1 MAKRVFQNTD
11 SLDRVW
17 PNLVNPKTS
26 ATLELQPGETAE
38 LDPETQILVA
48 TEAQIRV
55 ESGIDEKTAVDPMA
69 VKAKLGV
76 AEDDP
81 FVFSDP
87 FLKPVSNEKASGK
100 ASGKASAKPA
110 DSSPA

>member
-1 MAKRVFQNTD
+1 MKRILQNTD

-17 PNLVNPKTS
+17 PNLVNPKTG

-48 TEAQIRV
+48 TEAQIKV
-55 ESGIDEKTAVDPMA
+55 ESGIDAVDPKV
-69 VKAKLGV
+69 VKARLGV

-100 ASGKASAKPA
+100 ASGKAAAKPA